1 MGAIIGKEN
10 LASIQSVT
18 DNIPGL
24 TTYQCAI
31 LGLDTAGKTT
41 VLYRLKFDQYVN
53 AAPTIGFNCEKVR
66 LKYFSFTK
74 FKMKMSHCTVIQFSK
89 EGVKST
95 SERFVSCYITSDQV
109 IIYFNNVPTVVGPT
123 PYPSVLDF

>member
-10 LASIQSVT
+10 LASIT
-18 DNIPGL
+18 NNIPGL
-24 TTYQCAI
+24 TTYYCAI

-66 LKYFSFTK
+66 LNFS
-74 FKMKMSHCTVIQFSK
+74 
-89 EGVKST
+89 
-95 SERFVSCYITSDQV
+95 IT
-109 IIYFNNVPTVVGPT
+109 IFPILFLCFH
-123 PYPSVLDF
+123 YP

>member
-10 LASIQSVT
+10 LASFT

-24 TTYQCAI
+24 TTYHCAI

-53 AAPTIGFNCEKVR
+53 AAPTIGFNCEKVISSYCAIAT
-66 LKYFSFTK
+66 LGHIGNF
-74 FKMKMSHCTVIQFSK
+74 CL
-89 EGVKST
+89 
-95 SERFVSCYITSDQV
+95 ITMADRR
-109 IIYFNNVPTVVGPT
+109 
-123 PYPSVLDF
+123 

>member
-66 LKYFSFTK
+66 LK
-74 FKMKMSHCTVIQFSK
+74 IQNITSNFSK
-89 EGVKST
+89 IFQIFST
-95 SERFVSCYITSDQV
+95 GGRRQEVREENSCVRKKFDVNFLS
-109 IIYFNNVPTVVGPT
+109 
-123 PYPSVLDF
+123 PS

>member
-10 LASIQSVT
+10 LASIT

-24 TTYQCAI
+24 TTYHCAI

-53 AAPTIGFNCEKVR
+53 AAPTIGFNCEKVG
-66 LKYFSFTK
+66 LFT
-74 FKMKMSHCTVIQFSK
+74 
-89 EGVKST
+89 
-95 SERFVSCYITSDQV
+95 FVFED
-109 IIYFNNVPTVVGPT
+109 IINVTNFYKT
-123 PYPSVLDF
+123 ND